1 MAESSAYGPSSSGPQ
16 PEVPS
21 TGLAGG
27 DPGAL
32 VPDAQDAG
40 AQEAG
45 STDTSDRTVIQS
57 AANGGTSDP
66 LLDDADRTL
75 TALGPPPKSQA
86 AQDDGSQG
94 SAPVGRRTDDRT
106 VISSQPPLPAPGA
119 AKGSPITEA
128 LLGEWLDHFELLE
141 CVGGGGMGVV
151 FRARDS
157 RLDRVVALKILSSD
171 RARDRE
177 TVRRFQ
183 NEAQSAAR
191 LDHENIARVYYVGE
205 DRGLN
210 YIAFEFVDGTN
221 IRDMVME
228 RGPLP
233 VAEAVSYMMQL
244 AHALAHASGRNVIH
258 RDIKPSNVL
267 VTRDGRVKL
276 VDMGLARL
284 SQVEQTED
292 ITASGV
298 TLGTFDYI
306 SPEQARDPRNADV
319 RSDIYSLGC
328 TFYFMLTGRPPFPHG
343 NVLQKLLQHQG
354 ETPPDP
360 RDTNPEIP
368 EDVVRVLRRLL
379 VKDPAR
385 RYQDAEALIAD
396 LSRLADQLG
405 IDLSNLGAAYVARQT
420 SAWRRVAYRHLPW
433 LVPVASLV
441 VALLA
446 LDAHWRGEA
455 HSPEPFEPAPHLS
468 RPVKASDLEPADRGR
483 ATATA
488 PRDPATTAMRPVVDD
503 LLPPLEV
510 QMVASVTETS
520 PAVLEQVAELT
531 MPPAG
536 TMLTVAAFSSDSLA
550 EAESAAATPPADG
563 PSAGMLGVA
572 DDDAGFALTY
582 PDQLTGGLVAS
593 AQPHPDGV
601 LIVRPDPDPSLS
613 YQFASLAEAANAADP
628 GDIIELHYSGRRREM
643 PVRIARALTIRAGQK
658 TSGEPHRPVV
668 VFAPD
673 AVDTARSMISISGSR
688 LNLQNVAFEM
698 NLPAGGLNGAWT
710 LAELQQAELEAE
722 NCTFTLSRPQGHETP
737 SFFRVRSDQ
746 RAETMMMSSAMFDP
760 APRRGLGRVKLVNC
774 IARGEAVLIFAEQM
788 APLTLEWQNGL
799 FASMEA
805 LLRASGG
812 VLEPGSSRLSIT
824 LDHITALIPG
834 GLCVLETSDDYPRS
848 LPLEVQCTNSVLVGS
863 GGNPLIEV
871 SAAESVSWQKSQVSW
886 QGNRNIYDGFTTFWR
901 IRDRSLSDPPLD
913 LNAAGWQTYWE
924 TREQAPTVGP
934 VIWKGRSPLTL
945 GISFDQHSPRD
956 YQFDAQ
962 FQFQH
967 TDAEHGP
974 VGFQSERLPS
984 TDPPA
989 EAPVEPPAAISASM
1003 LPID

>member
-1 MAESSAYGPSSSGPQ
+1 MAESSAYGPKPSGPQ
-16 PEVPS
+16 PEES
-21 TGLAGG
+21 SAGLAGNEA
-27 DPGAL
+27 DAHAPGAS
-32 VPDAQDAG
+32 DA
-40 AQEAG
+40 
-45 STDTSDRTVIQS
+45 SDRTVIQ
-57 AANGGTSDP
+57 GGQGP
-66 LLDDADRTL
+66 QLLDDPDRTI
-75 TALGPPPKSQA
+75 TAAGPPPRVLGPQVAVS
-86 AQDDGSQG
+86 DGSHS
-94 SAPVGRRTDDRT
+94 SARVPNRRNDDRT

-119 AKGSPITEA
+119 ATGSPISEA

-157 RLDRVVALKILSSD
+157 RLDRIVALKILSSD

-284 SQVEQTED
+284 SQVEHTED

-379 VKDPAR
+379 VKDPAK
-385 RYQDAEALIAD
+385 RYQSAAALIDD

-405 IDLSNLGAAYVARQT
+405 IDLSNLGAAYVARQP
-420 SAWRRVAYRHLPW
+420 SPWKRAAYRHLPW

-441 VALLA
+441 VALLV
-446 LDAHWRGEA
+446 LDAHWRNEA
-455 HSPEPFEPAPHLS
+455 VAPAPFEPAPHLS
-468 RPVKASDLEPADRGR
+468 RPVKTSDVEPTRRGTANSTTANDT
-483 ATATA
+483 ATATV
-488 PRDPATTAMRPVVDD
+488 RPVVTS

-510 QMVASVTETS
+510 QVLAPVSEAGLTPAEQVTEL
-520 PAVLEQVAELT
+520 A
-531 MPPAG
+531 MPSAS
-536 TMLTVAAFSSDSLA
+536 TALTVAAFSSDRLFAADGLA
-550 EAESAAATPPADG
+550 GGGTAATA
-563 PSAGMLGVA
+563 SASALALA
-572 DDDAGFALTY
+572 DDAPGFALTY
-582 PDQLTGGLVAS
+582 PDQLAS
-593 AQPHPDGV
+593 GMAAVAQPHPEGV
-601 LIVRPDPDPSLS
+601 LIVRPDPDPALS
-613 YQFASLAEAANAADP
+613 YQFASLAEACNAAEA

-643 PVRIARALTIRAGQK
+643 PVRIARGLTIRAGQK
-658 TSGEPHRPVV
+658 SNGEPYRPVV
-668 VFAPD
+668 VFSPD
-673 AVDTARSMISISGSR
+673 AVDTARSMVSISGAR
-688 LNLQNVAFEM
+688 LSLQNVAFEM
-698 NLPAGGLNGAWT
+698 KLPAGGLNGAWT
-710 LAELQQAELEAE
+710 MAELQQAELEAE

-737 SFFRVRSDQ
+737 SFFRVRADQ

-760 APRRGLGRVKLVNC
+760 APRRGVGRVKLVNC
-774 IARGEAVLIFAEQM
+774 IARGEAVLVFAEQM
-788 APLTLEWQNGL
+788 APLTLEWRNGL
-799 FASMEA
+799 FASIEA
-805 LLRASGG
+805 LLSASGG
-812 VLEPGSSRLSIT
+812 VLEQGSSRLSIT

-886 QGNRNIYDGFTTFWR
+886 QGSRNIYDGFTTFWR
-901 IRDRSLSDPPLD
+901 IRDRSLSEPPVD
-913 LNAAGWQTYWE
+913 INAASWQTYWD
-924 TREQAPTVGP
+924 TREQSAIVGP
-934 VIWKGRSPLTL
+934 VVWKGRSPLTL
-945 GISFDQHSPRD
+945 GISLDQHSPRD
-956 YQFDAQ
+956 YQFDEQ
-962 FQFQH
+962 FQVQH
-967 TDAEHGP
+967 TSADEGP
-974 VGFQSERLPS
+974 IGFQADRLPP
-984 TDPPA
+984 TDPPID
-989 EAPVEPPAAISASM
+989 APLEPSTAVSSSM
-1003 LPID
+1003 LPLD